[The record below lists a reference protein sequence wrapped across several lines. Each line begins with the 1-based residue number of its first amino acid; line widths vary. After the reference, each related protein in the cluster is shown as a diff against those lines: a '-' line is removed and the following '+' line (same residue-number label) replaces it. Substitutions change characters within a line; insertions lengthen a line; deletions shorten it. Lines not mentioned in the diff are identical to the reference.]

1 MKILMRSLAAIAILL
16 MSLPAVAG
24 TQGRVTGRVTDS
36 AGNPVEGVTVT
47 ITTPALKSFKLT
59 SKTGA
64 DGKWATI
71 VNDATI
77 VYSVKFEKD
86 GYVPQEQTNRK
97 FSTVDVT
104 AVDQKLLKTSEA
116 PRGAAGAGGA
126 AAPAAPSANEQ
137 GTIAYNSGV
146 DLMNSGD
153 RAGAKAKF
161 LESVTKNPDFPQGWR
176 ALASFAHEDKDWA
189 HTIEYGRKAT
199 DLDPSMT
206 RLYAL
211 MSDAATKMGDKKAA
225 EEYRKLYEDANPD
238 TPEILYNKG
247 VDAYNK
253 KSWKEAEELLGKAA
267 TAKPDFALAH
277 YYAGLAAMNAKHNSV
292 AKEHFQKYLEL
303 EPNGSEAGTV
313 KELLPLVK

>member
-1 MKILMRSLAAIAILL
+1 MKILMRLSAAIAILL
-16 MSLPAVAG
+16 MSLPASAG

-47 ITTPALKSFKLT
+47 VTTPSLKSFKLS

-77 VYSVKFEKD
+77 LYTIHFEKAGFAPAD
-86 GYVPQEQTNRK
+86 QLNRK
-97 FSTVDVT
+97 FSTIDIT
-104 AVDQKLLKTSEA
+104 TVDQKLLKTSEA
-116 PRGAAGAGGA
+116 PRGAGAA

-137 GTIAYNSGV
+137 GTIAYNAGV
-146 DLMNSGD
+146 DLMNGGD

-161 LESVTKNPDFPQGWR
+161 LESVTKNPDLPQGWR
-176 ALASFAHEDKDWA
+176 ALASFAHEDKDWP
-189 HTIEYGRKAT
+189 HVIEYGQKAT

-206 RLYAL
+206 RIYGL
-211 MSDAATKMGDKKAA
+211 MADAAAKTGDKKAA
-225 EEYRKLYEDANPD
+225 DEYRKKYEEANPD

-253 KSWKEAEELLGKAA
+253 KNWKDAEDFLTKAA

-277 YYAGLAAMNAKHNSV
+277 YYAGLAAMNAKHNPV
-292 AKEHFQKYLEL
+292 AREHFQKYLEL
-303 EPNGSEAGTV
+303 DPNGSEAGTV

>member
-1 MKILMRSLAAIAILL
+1 MKTLMRLSAAMAILL
-16 MSLPAVAG
+16 MSLPASAG

-47 ITTPALKSFKLT
+47 VTTPALKSFKLS
-59 SKTGA
+59 SKTAA

-77 VYSVKFEKD
+77 LYTVHFEKE
-86 GYVPQEQTNRK
+86 GFAPAEQQNRK
-97 FSTVDVT
+97 FSTIDIT
-104 AVDQKLLKTSEA
+104 TVDQKLLKTSEA
-116 PRGAAGAGGA
+116 PRAAGAPA
-126 AAPAAPSANEQ
+126 AAAPSANEQ
-137 GTIAYNSGV
+137 GTIAFNTGV
-146 DLMNSGD
+146 DLMNAGD

-189 HTIEYGRKAT
+189 HTIEYGQKAT
-199 DLDPSMT
+199 DLDPSMS
-206 RLYAL
+206 RLYGL
-211 MSDAATKMGDKKAA
+211 MADAATKTGDKKAA
-225 EEYRKLYEDANPD
+225 EEYRKKYEEANPD

-253 KSWKEAEELLGKAA
+253 KNWKDAEDFLTKAA

-277 YYAGLAAMNAKHNSV
+277 YYAGLAAMNARHNPA

-303 EPNGSEAGTV
+303 EPNGSEVATV

>member
-1 MKILMRSLAAIAILL
+1 MKILMRLSAAMAILL
-16 MSLPAVAG
+16 MSLPAIAG

-47 ITTPALKSFKLT
+47 ITTPSLKSFKLT
-59 SKTGA
+59 SKTTA

-77 VYSVKFEKD
+77 VYTVHFEKD
-86 GYVPQEQTNRK
+86 GYVPADQQNRK
-97 FSTVDVT
+97 FSTVDIT
-104 AVDQKLLKTSEA
+104 TVDQKMLKPSEA
-116 PRGAAGAGGA
+116 PRPAGGA

-137 GTIAYNSGV
+137 GTIAFNTGV

-189 HTIEYGRKAT
+189 HVIEYGQKAT

-206 RLYAL
+206 RLYGL
-211 MSDAATKMGDKKAA
+211 MADAATKTGDKKAA
-225 EEYRKLYEDANPD
+225 EEYRKKYEEANPD

-253 KSWKEAEELLGKAA
+253 KNWKEAEDFLTKAA

-277 YYAGLAAMNAKHNSV
+277 YYAGLAAMNARHNPA
-292 AKEHFQKYLEL
+292 AKEHFLKYLEL

>member
-1 MKILMRSLAAIAILL
+1 MKTLMRLSAAVAILL
-16 MSLPAVAG
+16 MSLPALAG

-47 ITTPALKSFKLT
+47 ITTPALKSFKLS

-77 VYSVKFEKD
+77 IYTVRFEKD
-86 GYVPQEQTNRK
+86 GFVPAEQTNRK
-97 FSTVDVT
+97 FSTVDIT
-104 AVDQKLLKTSEA
+104 TVDQKLLKTSEA
-116 PRGAAGAGGA
+116 PRGAGGA
-126 AAPAAPSANEQ
+126 PAAAAPSANEQ
-137 GTIAYNSGV
+137 GTIAYNTGV
-146 DLMNSGD
+146 DLMNAGD

-161 LESVTKNPDFPQGWR
+161 LESVQKNPDFPQGWR

-189 HTIEYGRKAT
+189 HVIEYGQKAT

-206 RLYAL
+206 RLYGL
-211 MSDAATKMGDKKAA
+211 MADAATKTGDKKAA
-225 EEYRKLYEDANPD
+225 EEYRKKYEDANPD

-253 KSWKEAEELLGKAA
+253 KSWKEAEELLAKAA
-267 TAKPDFALAH
+267 VAKPDFALAH
-277 YYAGLAAMNAKHNSV
+277 YYAGLAAMNAKHNAA

>member
-1 MKILMRSLAAIAILL
+1 MKTLMRLSAAMAILL
-16 MSLPAVAG
+16 MSLPAIAG

-59 SKTGA
+59 SKTTA

-77 VYSVKFEKD
+77 LYTVHFEKD
-86 GYVPQEQTNRK
+86 GFAPAEQQNRK
-97 FSTVDVT
+97 FSTVDIT
-104 AVDQKLLKTSEA
+104 TVDQKLLKTSEA
-116 PRGAAGAGGA
+116 PRGAGPA
-126 AAPAAPSANEQ
+126 AAAAPSANEQ
-137 GTIAYNSGV
+137 GAIAYNAGV
-146 DLMNSGD
+146 DLMNAGD
-153 RAGAKAKF
+153 RTGAKAKF
-161 LESVTKNPDFPQGWR
+161 LESVQKNPDFPQGCR

-189 HTIEYGRKAT
+189 HTIEYGTKAT
-199 DLDPSMT
+199 DLDPSMN

-211 MSDAATKMGDKKAA
+211 MADAATKTGDKKAA
-225 EEYRKLYEDANPD
+225 EEFRKKYEDANPD

-253 KSWKEAEELLGKAA
+253 KNWKEAEDFLTKAA

-277 YYAGLAAMNAKHNSV
+277 YYAGLAAMNAKHNPA

>member
-1 MKILMRSLAAIAILL
+1 MKTLMRLSAAAAILSI
-16 MSLPAVAG
+16 SLPAFAG

-47 ITTPALKSFKLT
+47 ITTPALKSFKLS
-59 SKTGA
+59 SKTAA

-77 VYSVKFEKD
+77 LYTVRFEKD
-86 GYVPQEQTNRK
+86 GFVPAEQTSRK
-97 FSTVDVT
+97 FSTVDIT
-104 AVDQKLLKTSEA
+104 TVDQKLLKTSEA
-116 PRGAAGAGGA
+116 PRGPAGAGPA
-126 AAPAAPSANEQ
+126 AAPSANEQ
-137 GTIAYNSGV
+137 GAIAYNSGV
-146 DLMNSGD
+146 DLMNAGD

-161 LESVTKNPDFPQGWR
+161 LESVQKNPDFPQGWR

-189 HTIEYGRKAT
+189 HVIEYGQKAT

-211 MSDAATKMGDKKAA
+211 MADAATKTGDKKAA
-225 EEYRKLYEDANPD
+225 EEFRKKYEDANPD

-253 KSWKEAEELLGKAA
+253 KSWKEAEELLAKAA
-267 TAKPDFALAH
+267 VAKPDFALAH
-277 YYAGLAAMNAKHNSV
+277 YYAGLAAMNAKHNPA

>member
-1 MKILMRSLAAIAILL
+1 MKILMRLSAAMAILL
-16 MSLPAVAG
+16 MSLPASAG

-47 ITTPALKSFKLT
+47 VTTPSLKSFKLT

-77 VYSVKFEKD
+77 VYSIHFEKD
-86 GYVPQEQTNRK
+86 GFAPADQLNRK
-97 FSTVDVT
+97 FSTIDIT
-104 AVDQKLLKTSEA
+104 TVDQKLLKPSEA
-116 PRGAAGAGGA
+116 PRAAGAA

-137 GTIAYNSGV
+137 GTLAYNAGV
-146 DLMNSGD
+146 DLMNGGD

-161 LESVTKNPDFPQGWR
+161 LESVTKNPDLPQGWR

-189 HTIEYGRKAT
+189 HVIEYGQKAT

-206 RLYAL
+206 RIYGL
-211 MSDAATKMGDKKAA
+211 MADAAAKTGDKKAA
-225 EEYRKLYEDANPD
+225 EEYRKKYEDANPD

-253 KSWKEAEELLGKAA
+253 KNWKDAEDFLTKAA

-277 YYAGLAAMNAKHNSV
+277 YYAGLAAMNAKHNAA